1 MKAVNPSK
9 FYINHFD
16 VDSIFITGKE
26 ATHCT
31 VLIEPFSTLQEKYL
45 KNFFLCD
52 KVATHLGVVGWLQ
65 AW

>member
-9 FYINHFD
+9 FYISYFD
-16 VDSIFITGKE
+16 LDSIFITGKE

-31 VLIEPFSTLQEKYL
+31 VLIEPFSTLQEK
-45 KNFFLCD
+45 FFLCD